1 MSAICLEHP
10 TNRGGLEHYLSLE
23 VLPVGPKARK
33 EYIEY
38 LLALMTVDI
47 QESCLKLPLSG
58 LLLFDELIACFSS
71 KARMNKEHS

>member
-10 TNRGGLEHYLSLE
+10 TNGGGLEHYLSLE

-38 LLALMTVDI
+38 
-47 QESCLKLPLSG
+47 C
-58 LLLFDELIACFSS
+58 
-71 KARMNKEHS
+71 